1 MARRPVV
8 SAPTYR
14 RIALVALCSQVLI
27 MVTGAAVRLT
37 SSGLGCADWPSCEE
51 DRFIPTM
58 DGHALIEF
66 FNRSLS
72 SVVLIAVVA
81 AVLGAHWRRPY
92 RRDLYWWSLGPLA
105 GVVAQIVLGG
115 VVVNL
120 ELAPVSVI
128 GHFLL
133 SIVLVWSSTVLYER
147 AGREPGRLEPAVG
160 TGVAWVSRA
169 MVVLSLGSIVT
180 GTLVTATGP
189 HGGDEVADRLG
200 WFDIREIAQVH
211 GAFGL
216 TLLATTLALLW
227 LARHRY
233 RPGGTMGSS
242 RPAMLAIVLVAQLC
256 VGYAQYALGLPP
268 LLVGIHVLGSALVWI
283 AILRFHMGLFEVAAR
298 EPSSADPRPHSPA
311 NHEGVGVGR
320 L

>member
-1 MARRPVV
+1 MSP
-8 SAPTYR
+8 STYR
-14 RIALVALCSQVLI
+14 RISLVALCSQVLI

-72 SVVLIAVVA
+72 SVVLLAVVA

-105 GVVAQIVLGG
+105 GVVAQIILGG
-115 VVVNL
+115 VVVRL

-133 SIVLVWSSTVLYER
+133 SIVLIWSSTVLYER
-147 AGREPGRLEPAVG
+147 AGRPTAASRPAVG
-160 TGVAWVSRA
+160 MGVVWTSRA
-169 MVVLSLGSIVT
+169 MVMLSMGSIVT

-189 HGGDEVADRLG
+189 HGGDEAADRLG

-211 GAFGL
+211 GAVGL
-216 TLLATTLALLW
+216 ALLATTLVAMW
-227 LARHRY
+227 SARSHY
-233 RPGGTMGSS
+233 RAGGSPGPS
-242 RPAMLAIVLVAQLC
+242 RPATLALVLVGQLC

-283 AILRFHMGLFEVAAR
+283 SVLRFHMGLFEADTA
-298 EPSSADPRPHSPA
+298 PSASRAGRVGPPRPQESFSPQSA
-311 NHEGVGVGR
+311 
-320 L
+320 